1 MALKRIA
8 ARLRM
13 GTWTYV
19 SNLLNEPPET
29 QPQAQE
35 ALPLCQQ

>member
-1 MALKRIA
+1 MSLKWNVQ
-8 ARLRM
+8 RLRM
-13 GTWTYV
+13 GTWTNV

-35 ALPLCQQ
+35 ALPLRQ